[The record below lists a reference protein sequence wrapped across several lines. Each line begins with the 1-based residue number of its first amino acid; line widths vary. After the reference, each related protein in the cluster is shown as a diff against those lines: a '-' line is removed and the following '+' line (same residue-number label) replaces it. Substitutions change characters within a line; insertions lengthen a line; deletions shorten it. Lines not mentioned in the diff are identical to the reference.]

1 VLVRSIYRTIK
12 LAEGWKWKAIKTQ
25 VYFNLFCGMRIVLVM
40 VTLNSS
46 NPTKAKTGHLVLRKS
61 VLAHNQYNK

>member
-25 VYFNLFCGMRIVLVM
+25 VYFNLFFGMWIVLVM

-46 NPTKAKTGHLVLRKS
+46 NPTQGKNRPSSAQKIG
-61 VLAHNQYNK
+61 ACAQPI